1 MREVIT
7 ETVTTR
13 AAELAARGQIAVRI
27 HEQPWQSPAGPAT
40 CPVDSVPRL
49 FQLDML
55 GPMETNPPAHS
66 KGRELTQTAIEMV
79 VNLVPAVGSTIA
91 VALMAGLNH
100 KLNQRRERWLTE
112 LAEAV
117 EELNQRFD
125 GFDPDAL
132 VDNDAF
138 VDAVMTATHSVYRT
152 SQHEKIEMLRN
163 AVLNSAMPG
172 APELD
177 IQQLYFDL
185 IDRLTPTHMRLLTLL
200 NDPPDW
206 FDRHPEL
213 SRPQFSLSS
222 NRVQLISA
230 ALPDLGAQGQAIIE
244 RFFAALADSGL
255 VNGSLHGMMTASGA
269 WQPMTTDHA
278 SAFLAF
284 VRDPR

>member
-1 MREVIT
+1 MS
-7 ETVTTR
+7 
-13 AAELAARGQIAVRI
+13 G
-27 HEQPWQSPAGPAT
+27 
-40 CPVDSVPRL
+40 
-49 FQLDML
+49 LDML

-66 KGRELTQTAIEMV
+66 KGRELTQTAIEAI
-79 VNLVPAVGSTIA
+79 VNLVPAVGSTIT
-91 VALMAGLNH
+91 VLLMAGLNH

-117 EELNQRFD
+117 EELSRSLD

-138 VDAVMTATHSVYRT
+138 VDAVMTATQTVFRT
-152 SQHEKIEMLRN
+152 SQQDKIEVLRN

-172 APELD
+172 APDLD
-177 IQQLYFDL
+177 IQQLFFDL
-185 IDRLTPTHMRLLTLL
+185 IDRLTPTHMRLLALL
-200 NDPPDW
+200 NDPPGW

-213 SRPQFSLSS
+213 TRPTFSLSS

-244 RFFAALADSGL
+244 RFFAPLADGGL
-255 VNGSLHGMMTASGA
+255 VNGSIHGMMTAAGA

-284 VRDPR
+284 IRDPR